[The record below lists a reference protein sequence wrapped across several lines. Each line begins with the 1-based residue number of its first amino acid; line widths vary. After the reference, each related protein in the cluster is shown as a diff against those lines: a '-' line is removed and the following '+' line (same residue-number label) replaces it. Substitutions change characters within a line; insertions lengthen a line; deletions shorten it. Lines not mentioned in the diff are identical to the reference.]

1 MSQPGEAPGYHTL
14 IEKNLKVWLATDGYT
29 TPGLTIEEL
38 ATALGTNRTYLSAYI
53 NSTFH
58 VSFREWMADHRIKFA
73 KRMLVSKPKMN
84 VSEVSEASGFLSL
97 SYFTKIFTEKE
108 GLSPSKWRKTKLT

>member
-1 MSQPGEAPGYHTL
+1 
-14 IEKNLKVWLATDGYT
+14 
-29 TPGLTIEEL
+29 
-38 ATALGTNRTYLSAYI
+38 
-53 NSTFH
+53 
-58 VSFREWMADHRIKFA
+58 
-73 KRMLVSKPKMN
+73 MLVSKPKMN